1 MELVSKSVRM
11 LRLIP
16 FLFLLLGVAQ
26 AQDDQTSFRK
36 LLQQNSMQAE
46 QLYKQKEYS
55 KAAALLEQLL
65 RNPNL
70 AQMEDERMGVLY
82 NLACFYSLSGKKQK
96 ALDALGEA
104 VAAGYS
110 NTKGMQG
117 DSDLDNIR
125 GETQYKLL
133 LAGLEARNKIQDALW
148 NSPALN
154 TKYRPDLKED
164 EKVAGLSRLWSEA
177 KYNFAFFDR
186 LPGLDWDAAYLTYL
200 PKVRATKNTLE
211 YYETLAEFYALLH
224 DGHTAVGY
232 PEQLYDVLGY
242 PPISTR
248 LIEGRVFIGAV
259 RDPSLKQAGVVPGLE
274 VIAVDGVPV
283 KDYGNEHVAP
293 RISASTPQDLARRT
307 YEASLLGGLKDSPV
321 ELTFQDAAAN
331 AQKATL
337 PRLTAAETDKLPRP
351 PWNRFQFKMLAGGI
365 AYVVLN
371 TFSDDAVVKD
381 FDTVFAEIQKS
392 NALILDV
399 RENGGGSSNI
409 GYQIL
414 GYLTDKPFLSSQWST
429 RDYRPVFR
437 AWGAIEKTY
446 HRGAN
451 LVPAHSGGT
460 PYSKPVVVLTSAETY
475 SAAEDFAVAFDSM
488 KRGTIIGE
496 PTGGSTGQPLA
507 FALPGGGWARV
518 CSKHDSYP
526 DGKEFVGVGVQPN
539 VLVHLTISDFRAGR
553 DTVLLAASEFLGR
566 QK

>member
-46 QLYKQKEYS
+46 QLYKQKEYG
-55 KAAALLEQLL
+55 KAAALLEQLR

-82 NLACFYSLSGKKQK
+82 NLACFYSLSGEKQK

-110 NTKGMQG
+110 NTEGMQG

-125 GETQYKLL
+125 GETQYKKL
-133 LAGLEARNKIQDALW
+133 LADLEARNKVQSALW

-154 TKYRPDLKED
+154 TKYRPDLTED

-186 LPGLDWDAAYLTYL
+186 LPGLDWDASYMAYL
-200 PKVRATKNTLE
+200 PKVRATKSTFE
-211 YYETLAEFYALLH
+211 YYRTLAEFYAQLH
-224 DGHTAVGY
+224 DGHTAVGS
-232 PEQLYDVLGY
+232 PEQLSEVLGY

-248 LIEGRVFIGAV
+248 LIEGRVFVGAV

-283 KDYGNEHVAP
+283 KDYGNENVAP

-307 YEASLLGGLKDSPV
+307 YEASLLSGLKDSPV
-321 ELTFQDAAAN
+321 ELTLQDAAGN

-337 PRLTAAETDKLPRP
+337 PRLTAVETDKLPRP
-351 PWNRFQFKMLAGGI
+351 PWSRFQFKMLSGGI

-381 FDTVFAEIQKS
+381 FDAVFAEIQIS

-399 RENGGGSSNI
+399 RENGGGSSNL
-409 GYQIL
+409 GYDIL
-414 GYLTDKPFLSSQWST
+414 GYLTDKPFPTSRWST
-429 RDYRPVFR
+429 RDYRPAYR
-437 AWGAIEKTY
+437 AWGAAEKTY
-446 HRGAN
+446 HGEAGLVAPNGGA
-451 LVPAHSGGT
+451 LYT
-460 PYSKPVVVLTSAETY
+460 KPVVVLTSAQTY
-475 SAAEDFAVAFDSM
+475 SAAEDFVVAFDSM

-496 PTGGSTGQPLA
+496 PTGGSTGQPLS
-507 FALPGGGWARV
+507 FALPGGGYARV
-518 CSKHDSYP
+518 CSKHDQYP

-539 VLVHLTISDFRAGR
+539 VLVHPTVSDFRADR
-553 DTVLLAASEFLGR
+553 DTVLLAASEFLAR
-566 QK
+566 QR